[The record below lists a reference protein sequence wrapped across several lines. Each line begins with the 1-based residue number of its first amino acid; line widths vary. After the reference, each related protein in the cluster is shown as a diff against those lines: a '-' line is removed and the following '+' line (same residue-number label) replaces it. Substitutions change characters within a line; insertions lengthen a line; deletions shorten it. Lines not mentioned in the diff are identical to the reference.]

1 MSGITRRGAAAWSW
15 IVVVGLNLPIV
26 VVAIISFSSE
36 EYFAFPPPG
45 FSLRWYEVFFGSPA
59 WLGATARSFEVGI
72 ATALI
77 ATPLGVLGSFGLVRG
92 RFPGRRLLVLLVSAP
107 LVVPSIAVAV
117 AIYFFFAKLGLI
129 GSIWALV
136 SAHTALTVPLVVITV
151 SGALTGFDLDQEQAA
166 ANLGAGRWQTFWYV
180 TRPQIQPAIL
190 SGALFAF
197 LMSFDELLVAL
208 FVSGVGTQTLPV
220 RMWGSLRDHL
230 DPTIAAISTLLI
242 LLSAVL
248 ILGSQ
253 TVGRRAAATKAPS
266 IGQP

>member
-1 MSGITRRGAAAWSW
+1 VSRDARWVAAGLSW
-15 IVVVGLNLPIV
+15 LVVIGLNLPIV

-45 FSLRWYEVFFGSPA
+45 FSLRWYEAYLGSPA
-59 WLGATARSFEVGI
+59 WLGATVRSFEVAL
-72 ATALI
+72 ATVLL

-92 RFPGRRLLVLLVSAP
+92 RFPGRRLVMLLVSAP
-107 LVVPSIAVAV
+107 LIVPSIAVAV
-117 AIYFFFAKLGLI
+117 AVYFFFARLRLI
-129 GSIWALV
+129 GSLPALV
-136 SAHTALTVPLVVITV
+136 SAHVALTVPLVVTTV
-151 SGALTGFDLDQEQAA
+151 NGALAGFDRDQERAA
-166 ANLGAGRWQTFWYV
+166 ANLGANRWQAFWHV
-180 TRPQIQPAIL
+180 VRPQIQPAIV

-242 LLSAVL
+242 LLSGAV
-248 ILGSQ
+248 IFGTQS
-253 TVGRRAAATKAPS
+253 VGRRAERAMR
-266 IGQP
+266 